1 MLRHHRATITPSLLI
16 PPLLVPTHLRH
27 HHAPFSCPCPCP
39 GSCSCPWPLPCPY
52 LLAIQARNLEGVL
65 ADLDD
70 HTEGSDSDSDSDSDT
85 QSSHSGSSDAGSGG
99 GGGGGGHG
107 QVAGTAAS
115 SGPGAG
121 VLCVRCER
129 TLADVIR
136 DDADLVRNAQRA
148 ARVPCRTFRR
158 LLGTPPDGLDPTNA
172 TGRSVG
178 WVRMCMRAILTAKIE
193 EHALGQ
199 LFK

>member
-1 MLRHHRATITPSLLI
+1 MTTRPAPA
-16 PPLLVPTHLRH
+16 PAPAPVP
-27 HHAPFSCPCPCP
+27 AP
-39 GSCSCPWPLPCPY
+39 GPWPLALPLPT
-52 LLAIQARNLEGVL
+52 QARNLEGVL

-70 HTEGSDSDSDSDSDT
+70 HTEGSDSDSDSDT
-85 QSSHSGSSDAGSGG
+85 QSSHSGSSSAGGGG

-193 EHALGQ
+193 EHALGE
-199 LFK
+199 LKIILIKF